1 MVKRFEARACGGIL
15 AITRTRGEGEGHLIH
30 PSVRGKLGAE
40 RCSALQPGDHEG
52 HPYSGDGHLIRHSVR
67 TGPTGRLAGSENP
80 VGLTLFLGIFDRCG
94 KRALPASATGSAKP
108 QFSSRGRLWA
118 RSFARQAW
126 NVARYSRVGMLP
138 ARRDAQDDL
147 IVSASPD
154 FLLRPICEELGVSL
168 IATPMN
174 PYTGKIH
181 GLNCHDEEKVR
192 RFRLEVPEGH
202 IENFYSDSLSD
213 SPLAKLADRAWLV
226 KKGKLSPWPEE

>member
-1 MVKRFEARACGGIL
+1 MNVYDFDQTVFQPDSSYCFVMYCLRHYPRAVLHCLPGVSYTGIQALRKQAETKELKEQVFSFLPRLDDVQRIVEEFWNAHRQNLEPWYLAQKRE
-15 AITRTRGEGEGHLIH
+15 
-30 PSVRGKLGAE
+30 
-40 RCSALQPGDHEG
+40 
-52 HPYSGDGHLIRHSVR
+52 
-67 TGPTGRLAGSENP
+67 
-80 VGLTLFLGIFDRCG
+80 
-94 KRALPASATGSAKP
+94 
-108 QFSSRGRLWA
+108 
-118 RSFARQAW
+118 
-126 NVARYSRVGMLP
+126 
-138 ARRDAQDDL
+138 DDL

-192 RFRLEVPEGH
+192 RFRLEVREGH